1 MPVSNVI
8 GRHAVPSGRCP
19 GSTRGTPPFSQ
30 LPFLLWWCEFPGR
43 PPEFR
48 GWRPCGSRIEPV
60 PPHPCP
66 GRPEGSIAEPEWD
79 CRIRETRVAREGVRQ
94 GFNRPPNQ
102 FSSLVVHRKLR
113 RAVALKFL
121 PEEMA
126 NNRTALERFEREARV
141 ASALN
146 HPNICTVYEFGEH
159 ERQPVWP
166 GCPFGFISQRRLA
179 DWRPCAGP
187 RRLQAGSRKCRSR
200 RPPGQRSPGAGRGPS
215 RSLGPARTS
224 SRRSGRR

>member
-1 MPVSNVI
+1 MFIEHTGEVV
-8 GRHAVPSGRCP
+8 
-19 GSTRGTPPFSQ
+19 TREEIKQ
-30 LPFLLWWCEFPGR
+30 RLWPNDTVVEFDH
-43 PPEFR
+43 
-48 GWRPCGSRIEPV
+48 SVNAAIK
-60 PPHPCP
+60 
-66 GRPEGSIAEPEWD
+66 
-79 CRIRETRVAREGVRQ
+79 
-94 GFNRPPNQ
+94 
-102 FSSLVVHRKLR
+102 KLR
-113 RAVALKFL
+113 LALG
-121 PEEMA
+121 ES
-126 NNRTALERFEREARV
+126 ERFEREARV